1 MSRYPLPRQFD
12 PKKPLEVRVWF
23 RWAGRDYEPGQ
34 PFDWRSKGISVRRVR
49 QMFDSGKVKEAP
61 FDIEDAVD
69 EPVEEPADEAPET
82 VEDPADEAS
91 ETVDFDLD
99 FSDGLDEIYSLK
111 DLKQIA
117 ESEGAPT
124 KRSIKEQRDAIREHR
139 DSSNG

>member
-49 QMFDSGKVKEAP
+49 QMFDAGKIKDAQ
-61 FDIEDAVD
+61 FDIEDVADETPDPVD
-69 EPVEEPADEAPET
+69 ETP
-82 VEDPADEAS
+82 DP
-91 ETVDFDLD
+91 VDFDLD
-99 FSDGLDEIYSLK
+99 FADGLDEIYNLK
-111 DLKQIA
+111 DLKKIA

-124 KRSIKEQRDAIREHR
+124 KRGIKEQRDAIRAHR

>member
-34 PFDWRSKGISVRRVR
+34 PFDWRNKGIPIRRVR
-49 QMFDSGKVKEAP
+49 QMFDSGKIKEAQ
-61 FDIEDAVD
+61 FDIEDPVAETPDPID
-69 EPVEEPADEAPET
+69 ETP
-82 VEDPADEAS
+82 

-124 KRSIKEQRDAIREHR
+124 KRSLKEQRDAIRDHR
-139 DSSNG
+139 NSSDG